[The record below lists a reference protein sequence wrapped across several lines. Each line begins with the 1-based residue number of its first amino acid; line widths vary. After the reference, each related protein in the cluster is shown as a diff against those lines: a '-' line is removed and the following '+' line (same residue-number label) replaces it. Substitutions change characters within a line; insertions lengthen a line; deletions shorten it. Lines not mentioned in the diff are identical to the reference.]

1 MLTWPANVRVFLC
14 TQPTDMRKQ
23 FDGLHA
29 LVTPVFGEDVFGGH
43 LFLFFNRRRD
53 RIKVL
58 YWDQDGLALWCK
70 RLEAGRYELPAAK
83 GDARGIEVDAT
94 TLSLILG
101 GVDLA
106 SVRRR
111 KRYSRRPDAASSR
124 PTPDA
129 SEEVGAS
136 L

>member
-29 LVTPVFGEDVFGGH
+29 LVTPIFGEDVFDGH
-43 LFLFFNRRRD
+43 LFLFLNRRRD

-70 RLEAGRYELPAAK
+70 RLEAGRYELPATH
-83 GDARGIEVDAT
+83 GDATGIEIDAT

-101 GVDLA
+101 GVDLS

-111 KRYSRRPDAASSR
+111 KRYKRAPAPPSARTARHEPED
-124 PTPDA
+124 
-129 SEEVGAS
+129 VGAPT
-136 L
+136 